1 MLYWV
6 QVLKKSKSLPTL
18 IILSVLI
25 TILGLLSPIF
35 IIHIFNRY
43 IAFGLQGTLMFL
55 VSGALIVATFELI
68 FRNQRNKI
76 FNKIIMKPSKDLKL
90 ELLGH
95 LFRNNSKNENQNFNE
110 LIDLKNNFFH
120 FLSPKNQSSLFDS
133 LFAILIIFILFS

>member
-43 IAFGLQGTLMFL
+43 IAFGLQGTLLFL

-68 FRNQRNKI
+68 FRNQRNNI
-76 FNKIIMKPSKDLKL
+76 FNKIIIRPSKDLKL

-95 LFRNNSKNENQNFNE
+95 LFAPREIPVADGF
-110 LIDLKNNFFH
+110 
-120 FLSPKNQSSLFDS
+120 
-133 LFAILIIFILFS
+133 